1 VNLER
6 VEQIAD
12 AVLYEGYMLYPYRP
26 SSVKNQRRWNFG
38 VLCPPSWCDADPGSE
53 SSFMQTECL
62 LRAESKTRLTVKI
75 RFLQIVQRS
84 IGRLKCA
91 GADRRE
97 SGQSDLEFVDR
108 LELDGRV
115 YQPWQEAVEREL
127 TYEGLDPASLCPAPS
142 LEFSFFEG
150 NEREDLRDTRHGRQ
164 GMIVRQWQTLRG
176 TVQMRTAICRDDIV
190 RLTVRVEN
198 QSHFDRAAA
207 DNSSGREAALSFSL
221 VSAHLILGVENGE
234 FLSLLDPPAAME
246 DLAAQCENR
255 GTWPVLVG
263 EDATAMLASPIILY
277 DYPSIAPESAGN
289 LFDATEIDE
298 ILSLRILTLTEEEK
312 REMRESDDRTRE
324 LLERT
329 ESIPDEQFIK
339 LHGILR
345 GLGPVKGKP
354 Q

>member
-38 VLCPPSWCDADPGSE
+38 VLCPPSYCEAEAGSE

-62 LRAESKTRLTVKI
+62 LRADSATRLTVKV

-84 IGRLKCA
+84 IGRFIGAA
-91 GADRRE
+91 GDGQE
-97 SGQSDLEFVDR
+97 SDDAGVEFVDR

-127 TYEGLDPASLCPAPS
+127 TYESLDPDSLCAATS
-142 LEFSFFEG
+142 LEFNFFEG
-150 NEREDLRDTRHGRQ
+150 NEREDLRDTRNRRQ
-164 GMIVRQWQTLRG
+164 GMIVRQWQTLSG
-176 TVQMRTAICRDDIV
+176 TVQIRTRPCRDNIV
-190 RLTVRVEN
+190 KLTVRVEN

-207 DNSSGREAALSFSL
+207 DDFSGREAALPFSL
-221 VSAHLILGVENGE
+221 VSAHTILGVENGE
-234 FLSLLDPPAAME
+234 FVSLLDPPAAIE
-246 DLAAQCENR
+246 DLAAQCQNR
-255 GTWPVLVG
+255 GTWPVLAG
-263 EDATAMLASPIILY
+263 EDATVMLASPIILY

-298 ILSLRILTLTEEEK
+298 ILSLRILTLTDEEK
-312 REMRESDDRTRE
+312 REMRESDDRARE

-329 ESIPDEQFIK
+329 ESMPDEQFIK

-345 GLGPVKGKP
+345 GLGPVKRP

>member
-38 VLCPPSWCDADPGSE
+38 VLCPASYCEVEAGSE
-53 SSFMQTECL
+53 SPFMQTECL
-62 LRAESKTRLTVKI
+62 LRADSTTRLTVKV

-84 IGRLKCA
+84 IGRFI
-91 GADRRE
+91 GAASD
-97 SGQSDLEFVDR
+97 GQGSDGTSVEFVDR

-127 TYEGLDPASLCPAPS
+127 TYENLDPASLCSAPP
-142 LEFSFFEG
+142 LEFNFFEG
-150 NEREDLRDTRHGRQ
+150 IEVEDLRDARHRRQ
-164 GMIVRQWQTLRG
+164 GMVVRQWQTLRG
-176 TVQMRTAICRDDIV
+176 TVQIRAMACRDDIV
-190 RLTVRVEN
+190 KLAVRVEN
-198 QSHFDRAAA
+198 QSHFDRTAA
-207 DNSSGREAALSFSL
+207 DDYSGREAALPFSL
-221 VSAHLILGVENGE
+221 MSAHAVLGVENGE
-234 FLSLLDPPAAME
+234 FLSLLDPPASMA
-246 DLAAQCENR
+246 DLAEQCENK
-255 GTWPVLVG
+255 GTFPVLAG

-298 ILSLRILTLTEEEK
+298 ILSLRILTLTDEEK
-312 REMRESDDRTRE
+312 QEMRESDDRARE
-324 LLERT
+324 LLSRT
-329 ESIPDEQFIK
+329 ESMPDEQFIK

-345 GLGPVKGKP
+345 GLGPVKGEP

>member
-6 VEQIAD
+6 VEEIAD

-38 VLCPPSWCDADPGSE
+38 VLCPPSYCELEAGSE

-62 LRAESKTRLTVKI
+62 LRADSKTRLTVKV

-84 IGRLKCA
+84 IGRLKDA
-91 GADRRE
+91 GGDGRE
-97 SGQSDLEFVDR
+97 SDDKGMEFVDR
-108 LELDGRV
+108 LELNGRV

-127 TYEGLDPASLCPAPS
+127 TYENLDPASLFSAPS

-150 NEREDLRDTRHGRQ
+150 TSLEDLRDIRQCRQ
-164 GMIVRQWQTLRG
+164 GVILRQWQTLTG
-176 TVQMRTAICRDDIV
+176 TVQIRTKKCRDDIV

-198 QSHFDRAAA
+198 QSHFDSPAA
-207 DNSSGREAALSFSL
+207 DDFSGRETALSFSL
-221 VSAHLILGVENGE
+221 VSAHAILGVENGE
-234 FLSLLDPPAAME
+234 FLSLLDPPGGLE
-246 DLAAQCENR
+246 DLAAQCENK
-255 GTWPVLVG
+255 GAWPVLAG

-277 DYPSIAPESAGN
+277 DCPAIAPESAGN

-312 REMRESDDRTRE
+312 REMRESDDRARE

-329 ESIPDEQFIK
+329 ESMPDEQFIK
-339 LHGILR
+339 LHGVLR
-345 GLGPVKGKP
+345 GLGPIKGEPK
-354 Q
+354 

>member
-26 SSVKNQRRWNFG
+26 SSIKNQRRWNFG
-38 VLCPPSWCDADPGSE
+38 VLCPPSYCEAEGGSE

-62 LRAESKTRLTVKI
+62 LKANSTTRLTVKV
-75 RFLQIVQRS
+75 RFLQIVPRS
-84 IGRLKCA
+84 IARFISA
-91 GADRRE
+91 GGDGQE
-97 SGQSDLEFVDR
+97 SDDMEFVDR

-127 TYEGLDPASLCPAPS
+127 TYENLDPASLCSAPS
-142 LEFSFFEG
+142 LEFNFFATDEH
-150 NEREDLRDTRHGRQ
+150 EDLLDSRHRTQ
-164 GMIVRQWQTLRG
+164 GMIVRQWQTLHG
-176 TVQMRTAICRDDIV
+176 TVRIRTNFCRDDIV

-198 QSHFDRAAA
+198 RSNFHPAAG
-207 DNSSGREAALSFSL
+207 DDSSGREAALPFSL
-221 VSAHLILGVENGE
+221 VSAHAVLGVENGE

-246 DLAAQCENR
+246 DLAQQCENK
-255 GTWPVLVG
+255 GTFPILAS

-277 DYPSIAPESAGN
+277 DYPTIAPESPGN

-298 ILSLRILTLTEEEK
+298 ILSLRILTLTDEEK
-312 REMRESDDRTRE
+312 REMRESDDRARD
-324 LLERT
+324 LLRRT
-329 ESIPDEQFIK
+329 ESMPDEQFIK

-345 GLGPVKGKP
+345 GLGPVKGEP